1 MPRRAENAQSA
12 IPESKAMF
20 GSWPAGPPDTDDS
33 HQKGRFDQSKVAI
46 RARCS
51 INWFLACK
59 DLSVTEIHHL
69 VSCAMLPLEERRRPR
84 PLKLVRKP
92 QFEPVVM
99 AWLGIL

>member
-69 VSCAMLPLEERRRPR
+69 VSPR